1 MRGSLGRFRS
11 CRRCRMAAGM
21 RALARKNGISGEM
34 EETMEMRFWESER
47 SELSNVPSISEQIA
61 LNLMEGEGEKLM
73 EWNY

>member
-1 MRGSLGRFRS
+1 
-11 CRRCRMAAGM
+11 MAAGM